1 MKRFSYTIWH
11 RRVAWNIQ
19 LWQDCRAALRYVD
32 DWPDESVPMALDYI
46 EEVLRT
52 KNVKVRGRSCPYA
65 NHFDIERKDNRVEVS
80 NYEGK
85 LLVTISFD
93 NV

>member
-32 DWPDESVPMALDYI
+32 DWPDESDFTNKQI
-46 EEVLRT
+46 ID
-52 KNVKVRGRSCPYA
+52 
-65 NHFDIERKDNRVEVS
+65 F
-80 NYEGK
+80 GK
-85 LLVTISFD
+85 EILTNMTIIAHEMMKQ
-93 NV
+93 